1 MKQIDGGITTV
12 PGIRAAG
19 IHAGIKAADAKDVT
33 LIVTDAPATAAGV
46 FTKNSVTA
54 APVLI
59 CRAHLSD
66 GRAQAVIINS
76 GNANACTGEVGMTNA
91 QRMAAATAEQLG
103 IDANLVLVSSTGVIG
118 QQLPMDK
125 IESGIQAAA
134 NALSTEGGADA
145 AEAIMTTDTHPKSV
159 AIEIEVDGV
168 SVRIGGIAKGSGMIA
183 PNMATMLSYLTTD
196 ARINAETLQAALN
209 RVVDDT
215 YNLLTVDTDRSTNDT
230 VLILATGHA
239 ENADILAADGENYEA
254 FCEGLQFVCTELVKM
269 LARDG
274 EGATKLVEVV
284 VKHAKNRD
292 DAEKAARAVA
302 ESPLV
307 KTAVF
312 ANDANWG
319 RIMMAIESGS
329 PVPNS
334 IPIRWMSG
342 SLIIDSS
349 RTGWMPVTM
358 KTKPLL
364 YSHRIRCVL
373 PLTSALVTQRLQ
385 CGPAIIPTII
395 SESTPIIVHSSL

>member
-1 MKQIDGGITTV
+1 MKRIDGGITAV
-12 PGIRAAG
+12 AGIRAAG
-19 IHAGIKAADAKDVT
+19 LHAGIKAADAKDVA

-54 APVLI
+54 APVI
-59 CRAHLSD
+59 VCRDHLSN
-66 GRAQAVIINS
+66 GRAQAVIVNS
-76 GNANACTGEVGMTNA
+76 GNANACTGEIGMANA
-91 QRMAAATAEQLG
+91 QRMAALTAEQLG

-118 QQLPMDK
+118 QQLPMSK
-125 IESGIQAAA
+125 VESGIQAAA
-134 NALSTEGGADA
+134 SALSTEGGSDA

-159 AIEIEVDGV
+159 AVEIEIGGE

-196 ARINAETLQAALN
+196 AKINAETLQTALN
-209 RVVDDT
+209 RVVGDT

-239 ENADILAADGENYEA
+239 DNTEITIADGENYEA
-254 FCEGLQFVCTELVKM
+254 FCEGLLFVCTELVKM

-284 VKHAKNRD
+284 VKRARNRD

-319 RIMMAIESGS
+319 RIMMAIGKSGAKFDPYQVDVWLADYRLVKNGMDAGYDEDKATS
-329 PVPNS
+329 LFAQDPVR
-334 IPIRWMSG
+334 IT
-342 SLIIDSS
+342 IDL
-349 RTGWMPVTM
+349 RAGDTEVTM
-358 KTKPLL
+358 WTCD
-364 YSHRIRCVL
+364 YSYDYIRINADYR
-373 PLTSALVTQRLQ
+373 T
-385 CGPAIIPTII
+385 
-395 SESTPIIVHSSL
+395 

>member
-168 SVRIGGIAKGSGMIA
+168 PVRIGGIAKGSGMIA

-319 RIMMAIESGS
+319 RIMMAIGKSGAEFDPYQVDVWLADYQLVKDGMDAGYNEDKATALFAQD
-329 PVPNS
+329 PVRITIDLRAGDMGITMWTCDYS
-334 IPIRWMSG
+334 YDYIR
-342 SLIIDSS
+342 INADY
-349 RTGWMPVTM
+349 RT
-358 KTKPLL
+358 
-364 YSHRIRCVL
+364 
-373 PLTSALVTQRLQ
+373 
-385 CGPAIIPTII
+385 
-395 SESTPIIVHSSL
+395 